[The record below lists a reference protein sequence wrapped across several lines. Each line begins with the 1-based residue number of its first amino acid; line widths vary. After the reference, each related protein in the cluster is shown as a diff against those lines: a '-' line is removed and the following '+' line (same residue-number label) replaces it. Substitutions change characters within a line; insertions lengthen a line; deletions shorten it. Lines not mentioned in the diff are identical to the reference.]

1 MKHHTTAAR
10 DHFTIGQLATLTG
23 TKPVTIRYYERTGL
37 LSPANRSAA
46 GYRLYT
52 PNERDRL
59 DFIRRC
65 RRLGLGLDEVRALLR
80 LSDDRAA
87 PCRQVDAIIHRQL
100 EQVRERIRDL
110 QSLERELER
119 LELGCQAETVEACK
133 IIEALSRR
141 DEPTPV

>member
-1 MKHHTTAAR
+1 MERHTPPAH
-10 DHFTIGQLATLTG
+10 DFFTIGQLARSTG
-23 TKPVTIRYYERTGL
+23 TKPVTIRYYESAGL

-52 PNERDRL
+52 SNERDRL

-65 RRLGLGLDEVRALLR
+65 RCLGLGLDEVRALLQ

-119 LELGCQAETVEACK
+119 LELGCQSETIGACK
-133 IIEALSRR
+133 IIEALTRH
-141 DEPTPV
+141 DEPAPV